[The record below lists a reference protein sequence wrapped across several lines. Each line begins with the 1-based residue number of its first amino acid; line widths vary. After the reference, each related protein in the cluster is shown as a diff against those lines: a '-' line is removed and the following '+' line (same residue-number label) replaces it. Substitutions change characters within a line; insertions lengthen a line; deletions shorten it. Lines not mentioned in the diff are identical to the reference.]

1 MIKGIIK
8 LKIKT
13 RELTDTSWL
22 AQIIADK
29 MHVEFNKN
37 RNSIL
42 YNCLTVL
49 HIIIN
54 EADDINNKNI
64 FYDNV
69 DNKRQIIIR
78 DIPSLIK
85 YGTDFD
91 REGMQAKL
99 RGLAERYKDDD
110 GMYIVTVAT
119 THDLNYAIIKDITEL
134 LHQMSKD
141 SI

>member
-1 MIKGIIK
+1 M
-8 LKIKT
+8 KIKN

-22 AQIIADK
+22 AQIVSDK
-29 MHVEFNKN
+29 MHAEFDKN

-42 YNCLTVL
+42 YNCLAVL
-49 HIIIN
+49 YIIIN
-54 EADDINNKNI
+54 EADDINNTNI

-78 DIPSLIK
+78 DIPSLMK

-141 SI
+141 GI

>member
-1 MIKGIIK
+1 MKII
-8 LKIKT
+8 T
-13 RELTDTSWL
+13 RKLTDTSWL
-22 AQIIADK
+22 AQAVQDK
-29 MHVEFNKN
+29 MHVEFDKN
-37 RNSIL
+37 HNSIR
-42 YNCLTVL
+42 YNCLATL

-54 EADDINNKNI
+54 EADDINNKDIYYNDD
-64 FYDNV
+64 Y
-69 DNKRQIIIR
+69 KKQIIIR

-119 THDLNYAIIKDITEL
+119 THDLNYAVIKNLTEL
-134 LHQMSKD
+134 LYQMHKD
-141 SI
+141 R